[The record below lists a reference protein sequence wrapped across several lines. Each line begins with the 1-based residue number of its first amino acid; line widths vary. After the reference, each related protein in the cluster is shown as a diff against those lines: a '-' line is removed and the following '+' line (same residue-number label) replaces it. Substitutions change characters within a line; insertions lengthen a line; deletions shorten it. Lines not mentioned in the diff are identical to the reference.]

1 MKNALIHIYTGD
13 GKGKTTAAVG
23 LCFRCGGRGYKV
35 GLTSFLKDFDSG
47 EYMTEGPFTVFRG
60 TPVTKFW
67 FMMNEEEKNA
77 VRAEHKQRL
86 YSIFETAAKEQ
97 YDLVALDEVL
107 GSIAVGALE
116 ESDVLACLKNKPDTL
131 EVVITGRDPS
141 PAMVEIADYV
151 SEIKAVKHP
160 YDKGIPA
167 RDGIEK

>member
-1 MKNALIHIYTGD
+1 MKNALIHLYTGD

-47 EYMTEGPFTVFRG
+47 EYLIPGPFTVFSG

-67 FMMNEEEKNA
+67 FTMNDEEKAA
-77 VRAEHKQRL
+77 VQQEHKARL

-97 YDLVALDEVL
+97 YDLIALDEVL
-107 GSIAVGALE
+107 GSIAVGALQ
-116 ESDVLACLKNKPDTL
+116 ESDVLACLKAKPATL

-141 PAMVEIADYV
+141 PAMVDIADYV